1 MVESI
6 RVSASGHRHD
16 PVCEFRLSMKH
27 GQAERHERF
36 TCGRDKP
43 LGEVF
48 EASGDRQRALGL
60 YELAVT
66 SLERVGKPYLTEAA
80 RRLAGLLEA
89 EGRQNEALEVLKRA
103 VGGATPAPEPV
114 RAQVD

>member
-16 PVCEFRLSMKH
+16 PVCEFRLSMEH

-43 LGEVF
+43 LREVF
-48 EASGDRQRALGL
+48 
-60 YELAVT
+60 VT
-66 SLERVGKPYLTEAA
+66 SQPYQNAA
-80 RRLAGLLEA
+80 PDLAHRGPDRLARLA
-89 EGRQNEALEVLKRA
+89 RQ
-103 VGGATPAPEPV
+103 PV
-114 RAQVD
+114 SFLGFAYGFVDLTDVDAGPRPHDKQMG

>member
-1 MVESI
+1 MVCRAVTVEHSREMVESI

-16 PVCEFRLSMKH
+16 PVCEFRLSMEH

-48 EASGDRQRALGL
+48 
-60 YELAVT
+60 VT
-66 SLERVGKPYLTEAA
+66 SQPYQNAA
-80 RRLAGLLEA
+80 PDLAHRRPDRLAGLV
-89 EGRQNEALEVLKRA
+89 RQ
-103 VGGATPAPEPV
+103 PV
-114 RAQVD
+114 SFLGFA